1 MSKKNIVEN
10 IESSTISADTNE
22 IDKIDN
28 NPKTQSKTQSKK
40 DKLDF
45 GDEMKVGVISKGN
58 KAKEQ
63 TIVGQKETKKKI
75 VVKEYNELGQR
86 LTKKGLID
94 KRPEQS
100 KKNLE
105 KSSRYKEIIAKKNE
119 DKLNKPVLTPYAE
132 SSDSDEELE
141 FEIETIIQPAS
152 MPPLQVQPIPFIQ
165 EEVAKRKKMD
175 DEMFHLKQENQ
186 KLKDNFHFNKH
197 LQRIDM
203 MARQTKISF

>member
-1 MSKKNIVEN
+1 MSKKNIVED
-10 IESSTISADTNE
+10 IESSTITADTKE
-22 IDKIDN
+22 IDKIN
-28 NPKTQSKTQSKK
+28 NKPKTQSKK

-63 TIVGQKETKKKI
+63 TIVGQKATKKRI
-75 VVKEYNELGQR
+75 LVKEYNELGQR
-86 LTKKGLID
+86 LTKKGEID
-94 KRPEQS
+94 KRPETS

-105 KSSRYKEIIAKKNE
+105 KSSRYKEILAKKAE

-152 MPPLQVQPIPFIQ
+152 MPPPPILQPIPFIQ
-165 EEVAKRKKMD
+165 EEIAKRKKMD
-175 DEMFHLKQENQ
+175 DEMFQLKQENQ

-203 MARQTKISF
+203 MSRNVKISF

>member
-1 MSKKNIVEN
+1 M
-10 IESSTISADTNE
+10 
-22 IDKIDN
+22 
-28 NPKTQSKTQSKK
+28 
-40 DKLDF
+40 
-45 GDEMKVGVISKGN
+45 
-58 KAKEQ
+58 
-63 TIVGQKETKKKI
+63 
-75 VVKEYNELGQR
+75 
-86 LTKKGLID
+86 
-94 KRPEQS
+94 
-100 KKNLE
+100 
-105 KSSRYKEIIAKKNE
+105 
-119 DKLNKPVLTPYAE
+119 NKPVLTPYAE

>member
-152 MPPLQVQPIPFIQ
+152 MPPPQVQPIPFIQ

>member
-1 MSKKNIVEN
+1 MSKKNIVQT
-10 IESSTISADTNE
+10 IESSTIIVDTKE
-22 IDKIDN
+22 TDKIDN
-28 NPKTQSKTQSKK
+28 KPKTQSKK

-63 TIVGQKETKKKI
+63 TIVGQKATKQRI
-75 VVKEYNELGQR
+75 LVKQYNELGQR
-86 LTKKGLID
+86 LTKKGEVD
-94 KRPEQS
+94 KRPITS

-119 DKLNKPVLTPYAE
+119 DKINKPVLTPYPE
-132 SSDSDEELE
+132 SDSDEELE

-152 MPPLQVQPIPFIQ
+152 MPPPPPILQAQPIPFIQ
-165 EEVAKRKKMD
+165 EEIAKRKKMD
-175 DEMFHLKQENQ
+175 DEMFQLKQENQ

-203 MARQTKISF
+203 MSRNVKISF